1 MLFLVL
7 YFVLFVILIFQGTHV
22 AGEVKTPLGTLPEE
36 VGQNPVASARW
47 GILLIITGFFG
58 AAVGLWGFRS
68 PALATARPAIFGL
81 GVFVLALFGLWV
93 IFLGRKVEFM
103 GKPAVADDHGH
114 GHH

>member
-1 MLFLVL
+1 MLFLVF
-7 YFVLFVILIFQGTHV
+7 YFILFVVLIFQGTHV

-47 GILLIITGFFG
+47 GILLITVGFLGSFLG
-58 AAVGLWGFRS
+58 LLGFRAPGLAALRPGFLIVGL
-68 PALATARPAIFGL
+68 A
-81 GVFVLALFGLWV
+81 VLALYGLWV
-93 IFLGRKVEFM
+93 VFLGRRPEFV